1 MGVANASAGTG
12 MKSVS
17 FGVML
22 DILRPL
28 SGAAGT
34 VVAASEE
41 GSVTPHAYPRA
52 ALSALLEGNI
62 RPPSGVSEASRS
74 VLPGHVVSRY
84 ARTRAPG
91 SGALS
96 ELVSSA

>member
-1 MGVANASAGTG
+1 MGIANASAGTG

-52 ALSALLEGNI
+52 D
-62 RPPSGVSEASRS
+62 SGQ
-74 VLPGHVVSRY
+74 L
-84 ARTRAPG
+84 
-91 SGALS
+91 
-96 ELVSSA
+96 